1 MQQAIMELHRLG
13 IMPDSIKENPTE
25 ALVDSYER
33 LLGEVKTP
41 LTREEA
47 MILISLFPENSMYE
61 VEWSL
66 LHLVETYLIE
76 NPAESAA
83 YRQLISACSSQ
94 EWRETL
100 LVRLDNWERE
110 K

>member
-1 MQQAIMELHRLG
+1 MQQAIMALRALG
-13 IMPDSIKENPTE
+13 VMPDSIKGNPSG

-41 LTREEA
+41 LTQEEV
-47 MILISLFPENSMYE
+47 MILISLFPEISMYE

-66 LHLVETYLIE
+66 LHLVETFLVE
-76 NPAESAA
+76 NPAENAA
-83 YRQLISACSSQ
+83 YRQLISACPSQ